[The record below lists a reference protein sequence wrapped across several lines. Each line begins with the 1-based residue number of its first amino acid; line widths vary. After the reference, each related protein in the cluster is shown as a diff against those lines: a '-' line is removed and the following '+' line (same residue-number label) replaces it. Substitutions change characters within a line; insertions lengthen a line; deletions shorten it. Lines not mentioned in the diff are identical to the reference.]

1 MVAFR
6 YFSNIVCNSV
16 VYFFLFLVKSLG
28 LFRKLSNLLPR
39 RECVISHSMQ
49 GISDAKI
56 IFLVTSCNSL
66 ALINHSFS
74 SQIRVPAF
82 LDLFMQSLFKPGAKI
97 NQDHKHKYIHI
108 LAYAASVVE
117 MWKKVMFGSVNNI
130 IFTYSGLT
138 VLKKM
143 YGHEVTQFK
152 IMYSA

>member
-1 MVAFR
+1 
-6 YFSNIVCNSV
+6 
-16 VYFFLFLVKSLG
+16 
-28 LFRKLSNLLPR
+28 
-39 RECVISHSMQ
+39 MQ
-49 GISDAKI
+49 GISDAKTVLI
-56 IFLVTSCNSL
+56 VTSHNSQ

-117 MWKKVMFGSVNNI
+117 MWKKVMFSSVNNI
-130 IFTYSGLT
+130 FLGYSGLT

-143 YGHEVTQFK
+143 YGCSAAQFK